1 MMMMIVV
8 MMMIM
13 MMMLKLF
20 RLGMKTT
27 DVNWTKAK
35 DDRITDY
42 YKNKQMKFINPG
54 SHDYS
59 RMSDDRPH
67 FASIAQQ

>member
-1 MMMMIVV
+1 MARYAGMMMMIVV

-13 MMMLKLF
+13 SKLL
-20 RLGMKTT
+20 RLGMRTT

-42 YKNKQMKFINPG
+42 
-54 SHDYS
+54 
-59 RMSDDRPH
+59 
-67 FASIAQQ
+67 